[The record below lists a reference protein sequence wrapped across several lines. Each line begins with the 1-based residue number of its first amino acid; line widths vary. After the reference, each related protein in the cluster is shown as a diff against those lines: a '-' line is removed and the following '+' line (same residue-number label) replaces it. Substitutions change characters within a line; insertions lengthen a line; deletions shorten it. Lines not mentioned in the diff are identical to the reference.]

1 MSKFEEKY
9 IKIGFGILDNNI
21 FLLRINNKWY
31 RFEKAN
37 REDKNS
43 LFFKVPL
50 EVFIFKRNEE
60 S

>member
-1 MSKFEEKY
+1 VKKRSKFEEKY
-9 IKIGFGILDNNI
+9 IKIGFGILNNI

-43 LFFKVPL
+43 LFF
-50 EVFIFKRNEE
+50 
-60 S
+60 